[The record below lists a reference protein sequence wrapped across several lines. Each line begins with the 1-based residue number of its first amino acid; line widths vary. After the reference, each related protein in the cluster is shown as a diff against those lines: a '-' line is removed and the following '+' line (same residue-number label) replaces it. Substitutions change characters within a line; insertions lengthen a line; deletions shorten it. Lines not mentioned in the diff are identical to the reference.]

1 MTKILRFPS
10 FLFASACFLQFDFTN
25 AACLLANRC
34 KSRRTQT
41 KTVARFR
48 PLRRHHPVQQLM
60 LSPQSVRERDDSTSA
75 VASRD
80 SHCPR
85 IIHGQSMIAF
95 SPLPVREHDARK
107 PLTSFGCVNAFCDGD
122 TSSPGDRDAQCS
134 PKNERTSMSSEQTE
148 YPSAPDFR
156 SHPRRNKPPGGA
168 QLLVQRH
175 AVRFVG
181 HHETP
186 VFPGVV
192 HVNRVAKLVDEDV
205 AHQ

>member
-48 PLRRHHPVQQLM
+48 SLRRHHPVQQLM

-95 SPLPVREHDARK
+95 SLSGSGSCKPCGKAR
-107 PLTSFGCVNAFCDGD
+107 GG
-122 TSSPGDRDAQCS
+122 R
-134 PKNERTSMSSEQTE
+134 R
-148 YPSAPDFR
+148 SAPER
-156 SHPRRNKPPGGA
+156 VEG
-168 QLLVQRH
+168 
-175 AVRFVG
+175 
-181 HHETP
+181 T
-186 VFPGVV
+186 VV
-192 HVNRVAKLVDEDV
+192 SDSG
-205 AHQ
+205 